1 LQLSINDMTN
11 ILRLLVFVA
20 PPLAFMVTKRICLG
34 LQRKDREKVLHGRE
48 TGTIYR
54 TETGEFFEVHA
65 PIDEYSRWTLVQYEA
80 HRPLELPPAID
91 DNGVRRPGARFDGL
105 RRRLSK
111 FYFEDRV
118 EPVTPEELEAAH
130 DEHHAIESSE
140 HQDDSRPAQLTGS
153 AGD

>member
-1 LQLSINDMTN
+1 
-11 ILRLLVFVA
+11 
-20 PPLAFMVTKRICLG
+20 MVTKRICLG

-65 PIDEYSRWTLVQYEA
+65 PLDEHSRWTLVQHHAY
-80 HRPLELPPAID
+80 RPVELPPAED
-91 DNGVRRPGARFDGL
+91 ENGVRRPGARFAGL
-105 RRRLSK
+105 QRRLSS
-111 FYFEDRV
+111 FFFEDRV

-130 DEHHAIESSE
+130 DDHAAIHSSE
-140 HQDDSRPAQLTGS
+140 HQDTERPAVTAGS